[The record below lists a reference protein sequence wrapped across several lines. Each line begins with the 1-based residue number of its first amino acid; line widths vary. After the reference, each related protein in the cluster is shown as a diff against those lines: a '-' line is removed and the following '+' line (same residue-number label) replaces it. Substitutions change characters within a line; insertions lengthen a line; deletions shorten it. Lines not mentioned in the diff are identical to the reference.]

1 MDTARYSSVSYVIE
15 GPQMILG
22 YINGVI
28 NKYMQNNGN
37 T

>member
-1 MDTARYSSVSYVIE
+1 MDTARYASLSYVIE

-28 NKYMQNNGN
+28 NKNNYE
-37 T
+37 